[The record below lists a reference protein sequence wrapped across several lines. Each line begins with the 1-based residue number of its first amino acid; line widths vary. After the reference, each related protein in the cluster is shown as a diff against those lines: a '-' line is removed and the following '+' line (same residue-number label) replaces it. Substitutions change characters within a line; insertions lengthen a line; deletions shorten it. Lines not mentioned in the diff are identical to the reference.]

1 MRSNIYDAMRSNV
14 YDALR
19 HVRPAP
25 LASALKRMLRVKRV
39 VTNAE
44 FGQMWVD
51 PVSAMGAAIIST
63 RQYEPDF
70 VALIR
75 ANLPVGGVFLDIGAN
90 EGVFSIVAAKT
101 ASRVI
106 AVEPQSRLIPVIQE
120 NLRLNGIENVTII
133 RAAISDQLG
142 TGTLH
147 LSSDMNNGS
156 TALSRNT
163 RYPGM
168 TETTPLMPLTE
179 LFDQL
184 SLETVDFMKM
194 DIEGYEYE
202 AILGSPEIFQKQRIR
217 AFCVEFHLDHLE
229 ARGKSGQ
236 IILDFLDRCGYDH
249 SRRRWWPGFETHI
262 MTIRN

>member
-1 MRSNIYDAMRSNV
+1 
-14 YDALR
+14 
-19 HVRPAP
+19 
-25 LASALKRMLRVKRV
+25 MLRVKRV

-44 FGQMWVD
+44 FGKMWVD
-51 PVSAMGAAIIST
+51 PVSTMGAAIIST
-63 RQYEPDF
+63 RQYEPDL
-70 VALIR
+70 VAIIR
-75 ANLPVGGVFLDIGAN
+75 ANFPAGGVFLDIGAN

-106 AVEPQSRLIPVIQE
+106 AVEPQSRLIPVIHE

-133 RAAISDQLG
+133 RAAISDQPG

-147 LSSDMNNGS
+147 LASDMNNAS
-156 TALSRNT
+156 TALSLHT
-163 RYPGM
+163 RYSTM
-168 TETTPLMPLTE
+168 TETTPLMSLTE

-217 AFCVEFHLDHLE
+217 AFVVEFHRDHIE

-236 IILDFLDRCGYDH
+236 IILDFLGRCGYGHTDWLWRPIKPV
-249 SRRRWWPGFETHI
+249 SRS
-262 MTIRN
+262 

>member
-1 MRSNIYDAMRSNV
+1 MRSNIYDA
-14 YDALR
+14 LL

-39 VTNAE
+39 VINAE

-51 PVSAMGAAIIST
+51 PVSAMGTAIIST

-70 VALIR
+70 VAVIR
-75 ANLPVGGVFLDIGAN
+75 ANFPAGGVFLDIGAN
-90 EGVFSIVAAKT
+90 EGVFSIIAAKT

-120 NLRLNGIENVTII
+120 NLRLNGIENVTIV
-133 RAAISDQLG
+133 RAAISDQSG

-147 LSSDMNNGS
+147 LSPDVNNAS

-163 RYPGM
+163 RYPVK

-184 SLETVDFMKM
+184 GLETVDFMKM

-217 AFCVEFHLDHLE
+217 AFAVEFHLDRIE
-229 ARGKSGQ
+229 ARGKSCQ
-236 IILDFLDRCGYDH
+236 IILDFLGRCGYGH
-249 SRRRWWPGFETHI
+249 SLQQRWPGFETRL
-262 MTIRN
+262 MTIRADSAQI